1 MFAGIVI
8 YLWKRGAIKV
18 DYWEA
23 QDILLRYSIVG
34 LILAG
39 LSELGL
45 LPLDDA
51 SSDLQ
56 EEPEHEG

>member
-8 YLWKRGAIKV
+8 YLWQRGAIKV